1 MHMMFLLHVTFLF
14 ISRIGVQLEDT
25 LGKMD
30 ETVDFLIMEFN
41 ANIIQVSPTDNRA
54 IIIISLNSSIN
65 LFVSLCIILIS
76 STQ

>member
-1 MHMMFLLHVTFLF
+1 MFLLHVTFLF

-41 ANIIQVSPTDNRA
+41 ANII
-54 IIIISLNSSIN
+54 
-65 LFVSLCIILIS
+65 
-76 STQ
+76 